1 MEPILLLYLMPEN
14 FTHQLWSTSMQLT
27 LTGKIV

>member
-14 FTHQLWSTSMQLT
+14 FTHQLWSTMQHAAHLDW
-27 LTGKIV
+27 